1 VRKEIGMSTEPALLT
16 AHEASALLAGRKL
29 SSEELVGSVLSRI
42 ERLEPKVKAYI
53 KVTPERAIER
63 ARESD
68 KRRASG
74 KALGPL
80 DGVPIA
86 LKDNMCTKGV
96 ETTCAS
102 RVLKGFIPP
111 YDATVVA
118 RLEAGGAVTVGKA
131 NLDEFAFGSSTE
143 NSAFGPSRNPWDL
156 SRVPGGSSGG
166 SAAAVA
172 ADLCLGALGSDTGGS
187 IRQPAA
193 LTGTVGLK
201 PTYGRVSRY
210 GLVAFASSLDQIGP
224 LAKDVTDAAM
234 IQEAIEGFDERD
246 STSVRLSGPPLTG
259 APGKAVK
266 GLKFGVAKEWLD
278 PGLDPEIRASFD
290 RACLALGKLGLE
302 RVEVSIPRQEYALP
316 VYYLVGP
323 AEASSNLARF
333 DGVRYGPR
341 SAGANIVEMYKKTRS
356 EGFGAEAKRRIILG
370 TFVLSAGYYD
380 AYYLRALKARTALRQ
395 DFQAALEKCDFLLSP
410 ATPTPAFR
418 IGEKADDPLAMYL
431 SDIYT
436 VSVNLVGLPALV
448 LPSGFSQGN
457 LPIGIQLIGKAFDE
471 STLFTASYALEKE
484 LAVVGRKPNL
494 DG

>member
-1 VRKEIGMSTEPALLT
+1 MT

-29 SSEELVGSVLSRI
+29 SSEELVGSVLARI
-42 ERLEPKVKAYI
+42 ARLEPKVHAFI
-53 KVTPERAIER
+53 KVTPEAALEK

-68 KRRASG
+68 RRRAAG
-74 KALGPL
+74 NARGPL
-80 DGVPIA
+80 DGVPVA
-86 LKDNMCTKGV
+86 LKDNLCTKGV

-102 RVLKGFIPP
+102 RILKGFVPP
-111 YDATVVA
+111 YDATVVR
-118 RLEAGGAVTVGKA
+118 RLDEAGAVAVGKA

-172 ADLCLGALGSDTGGS
+172 ADFCLGALGSDTGGS

-224 LAKDVTDAAM
+224 LAKDTTDAAL
-234 IQEAIEGFDERD
+234 IQEAIEGFDEKD
-246 STSVRLSGPPLTG
+246 STSVKLSGPPLTQ
-259 APGKAVK
+259 ALGKPVE
-266 GLKFGVAKEWLD
+266 GMKFGVAKEWLA
-278 PGLDPEIRASFD
+278 PGLDAGVRASFD
-290 RACLALGKLGLE
+290 AACASLGKLGLS
-302 RVEVSIPRQEYALP
+302 RVEVSIPRQDYALP

-341 SAGANIVEMYKKTRS
+341 AAGANIIEMYKKTRS

-395 DFQAALEKCDFLLSP
+395 DFQAALAQCDFLLSP

-431 SDIYT
+431 SDIFT

-448 LPSGFSQGN
+448 LPCAFSAEG
-457 LPIGIQLIGKAFDE
+457 LPIGVQLIGKAFDE
-471 STLFTASYALEKE
+471 ATLFTAAHAYEREAG
-484 LAVVGRKPNL
+484 LAGRKPKL
-494 DG
+494 DA

>member
-1 VRKEIGMSTEPALLT
+1 MGMSTEHALLT

-29 SSEELVGSVLSRI
+29 SSEELVGSVLARI
-42 ERLEPKVKAYI
+42 ARLEPKVHAFI
-53 KVTPERAIER
+53 KVTPEAALEK

-68 KRRASG
+68 RRRAAG
-74 KALGPL
+74 NARGPL
-80 DGVPIA
+80 DGVPVA
-86 LKDNMCTKGV
+86 LKDNLCTKGV

-102 RVLKGFIPP
+102 RILKGFVPP
-111 YDATVVA
+111 YDATVVR
-118 RLEAGGAVTVGKA
+118 RLDEAGAVAVGKA

-172 ADLCLGALGSDTGGS
+172 ADFCLGALGSDTGGS

-224 LAKDVTDAAM
+224 LAKDTTDAAL
-234 IQEAIEGFDERD
+234 IQEAIEGFDEKD
-246 STSVRLSGPPLTG
+246 STSVKLSGPPLTQ
-259 APGKAVK
+259 ALGKPVK
-266 GLKFGVAKEWLD
+266 GMRFGVAKEWLA
-278 PGLDPEIRASFD
+278 PGLDAGVRASFD
-290 RACLALGKLGLE
+290 AACASLGKLGLS
-302 RVEVSIPRQEYALP
+302 RVEVSIPRQDYALP

-341 SAGANIVEMYKKTRS
+341 AAGANIVEMYKKTRS

-395 DFQAALEKCDFLLSP
+395 DFQAALAQCDFLLSP
-410 ATPTPAFR
+410 ATPPPAFR

-431 SDIYT
+431 SDIFT

-448 LPSGFSQGN
+448 LPCAFSAEG
-457 LPIGIQLIGKAFDE
+457 LPIGVQLIGKAFDE
-471 STLFTASYALEKE
+471 ATLFTAAHAYEREAG
-484 LAVVGRKPNL
+484 LAGRKPKL